1 MSANSRLTTAVHALC
16 WLELAARRGYPS
28 LTSERVAASLAS
40 NPALVRKALG
50 PLRDAGLVTSGR
62 GPGAGWSLARPAA
75 RIRLDQ
81 VYDALGEE
89 PPYALHAHTPNQDC
103 PVGFGIR
110 PVLSDVYADADAA
123 IRRSLAAAP
132 SPTSSTPCS
141 PSTHSPAR
149 RGSPVC
155 LGRDSPAGTTHS
167 HRTTPTSPGASCRCP
182 VPTRGGRRGRAPRP

>member
-1 MSANSRLTTAVHALC
+1 MSANSRLTTAIHALC

-50 PLRDAGLVTSGR
+50 PLRDARVVTAGR

-75 RIRLDQ
+75 EIRLDE
-81 VYDALGEE
+81 VYDALGDDTAF
-89 PPYALHAHTPNQDC
+89 ALHPHEPNQEC

-123 IRRSLAAAP
+123 VRRTL
-132 SPTSSTPCS
+132 
-141 PSTHSPAR
+141 R
-149 RGSPVC
+149 R
-155 LGRDSPAGTTHS
+155 
-167 HRTTPTSPGASCRCP
+167 RTVADVLDELLTDHPLPDAVPG
-182 VPTRGGRRGRAPRP
+182 

>member
-89 PPYALHAHTPNQDC
+89 APYALHAHEPNQDC

-110 PVLSDVYADADAA
+110 PVLADVYADADAA
-123 IRRSLAAAP
+123 VRRSLRRRTVADVLDTLLAEHP
-132 SPTSSTPCS
+132 LPY
-141 PSTHSPAR
+141 R
-149 RGSPVC
+149 RGD
-155 LGRDSPAGTTHS
+155 REPAVS
-167 HRTTPTSPGASCRCP
+167 M
-182 VPTRGGRRGRAPRP
+182 PRPQSGWPPRACTSAVVDVEPVEPQVALAGQLLDA

>member
-28 LTSERVAASLAS
+28 LSSERVAASLAS

-50 PLRDAGLVTSGR
+50 PLRDAGLVTAGR

-89 PPYALHAHTPNQDC
+89 APYALHAHEPNQDC

-110 PVLSDVYADADAA
+110 PVLTDVYADAAA
-123 IRRSLAAAP
+123 AVRRSLRRRTV
-132 SPTSSTPCS
+132 SDVLEPCS
-141 PSTHSPAR
+141 PRPAAYSVT
-149 RGSPVC
+149 GSLV
-155 LGRDSPAGTTHS
+155 SM
-167 HRTTPTSPGASCRCP
+167 
-182 VPTRGGRRGRAPRP
+182 PRPQSGCPPRACTSAASTSSR